1 MPYSVVTAD
10 QGRRTEKVN
19 VIPVV
24 DGSLV
29 VSTPVDVIFL
39 ILPYLQKA
47 QEKVGWLDLMT

>member
-47 QEKVGWLDLMT
+47 QEKVGGLDLMT